1 MPEKQL
7 TVMVEQTDMF
17 AGEPNY
23 CWVRRTNFRIPE
35 TASDR
40 AIIRK
45 VKQALGVAKVRAES
59 ATWGDYMELRSRRHG
74 WVAFITFAEG

>member
-17 AGEPNY
+17 AGEANY
-23 CWVRRTNFRIPE
+23 GWVRRTSFPVPE
-35 TASDR
+35 DASDR
-40 AIIRK
+40 SIIRRAK
-45 VKQALGVAKVRAES
+45 RALGVANVRAES